1 MIVPASASLDWRM
14 QAHLGNNDLIKPA
27 WKCFFQETA
36 QLADA
41 GCLMVIYM
49 KMIEKT
55 VTAFT
60 EELASPAPVPG
71 GGGASALAGAIG
83 ISLGDMVGELT
94 TGKKKYA
101 DVEEDIQSLMRRAQA
116 LRVRLLEFVDG
127 DAEAFAPLAKAY
139 GIPKD
144 DPGRDAV
151 MESALQAAC
160 SVPMDI
166 LRASAEA
173 IDIIDEFAA
182 KGSRLAI
189 SDAGCGA
196 ILCKSAMQAASLNIY
211 INTKSMKDRACAQA
225 LEAEADALLSKYTKR
240 ADDIYNAVLTG
251 IRS

>member
-1 MIVPASASLDWRM
+1 
-14 QAHLGNNDLIKPA
+14 
-27 WKCFFQETA
+27 
-36 QLADA
+36 
-41 GCLMVIYM
+41 M

-101 DVEEDIQSLMRRAQA
+101 DVEEDIRALMERAQA

-144 DPGRDAV
+144 DPNRDAV
-151 MESALQAAC
+151 MENALQVAC

-166 LRASAEA
+166 LRACAEA

-182 KGSRLAI
+182 KGSRQI
-189 SDAGCGA
+189 G
-196 ILCKSAMQAASLNIY
+196 
-211 INTKSMKDRACAQA
+211 RAH
-225 LEAEADALLSKYTKR
+225 
-240 ADDIYNAVLTG
+240 V
-251 IRS
+251 

>member
-1 MIVPASASLDWRM
+1 
-14 QAHLGNNDLIKPA
+14 
-27 WKCFFQETA
+27 
-36 QLADA
+36 
-41 GCLMVIYM
+41 M
-49 KMIEKT
+49 KMIDKT

-101 DVEEDIQSLMRRAQA
+101 DVEEDIRSLMERAQA

-139 GIPKD
+139 SIPRD
-144 DPGRDAV
+144 DPDRDTV
-151 MESALQAAC
+151 MESALRTAC

-166 LRASAEA
+166 LRACAEA
-173 IDIIDEFAA
+173 VDIIEEFAA
-182 KGSRLAI
+182 KGSRLAV

-196 ILCKSAMQAASLNIY
+196 ILCKAAMQAASLNIY
-211 INTKSMKDRACAQA
+211 INTKSMKDRDCARA
-225 LEAEADALLSKYTKR
+225 LEAEADGLLARYTLK
-240 ADDIYNAVLTG
+240 ADEIYTSVLNG
-251 IRS
+251 IRG

>member
-1 MIVPASASLDWRM
+1 
-14 QAHLGNNDLIKPA
+14 
-27 WKCFFQETA
+27 
-36 QLADA
+36 
-41 GCLMVIYM
+41 MVNSM

-101 DVEEDIQSLMRRAQA
+101 DVEEDIQVLMKRAQA
-116 LRVRLLEFVDG
+116 LRVKLLGFVDG

-144 DPGRDAV
+144 DPTRDAV
-151 MESALQAAC
+151 MESALQVAC

-166 LRASAEA
+166 LRTCADA
-173 IDIIDEFAA
+173 IDIIGEFAA
-182 KGSRLAI
+182 KGSRLAV

-196 ILCKSAMQAASLNIY
+196 ILCKAAMQAASLNIY
-211 INTKSMKDRACAQA
+211 INTKSMKDRALVQA
-225 LEAEADALLSKYTKR
+225 LEAEADALLSGYTQK
-240 ADDIYNAVLTG
+240 ADDIFNSVMAG

>member
-1 MIVPASASLDWRM
+1 
-14 QAHLGNNDLIKPA
+14 
-27 WKCFFQETA
+27 
-36 QLADA
+36 
-41 GCLMVIYM
+41 M
-49 KMIEKT
+49 KMIDKT

-101 DVEEDIQSLMRRAQA
+101 DVEEDIRSLMERAQA

-139 GIPKD
+139 GIPRD
-144 DPGRDAV
+144 DPDRDAV
-151 MESALQAAC
+151 MESDLRTAC

-166 LRASAEA
+166 LRACAEA
-173 IDIIDEFAA
+173 VDIIEEFAA
-182 KGSRLAI
+182 KGSRLAV

-196 ILCKSAMQAASLNIY
+196 ILCKAAMQAASLNIY
-211 INTKSMKDRACAQA
+211 INTKSMKDRACARA
-225 LEAEADALLSKYTKR
+225 LEAEADGLLARYTLK
-240 ADDIYNAVLTG
+240 ADEIYTSVLNG
-251 IRS
+251 IRG

>member
-1 MIVPASASLDWRM
+1 
-14 QAHLGNNDLIKPA
+14 
-27 WKCFFQETA
+27 
-36 QLADA
+36 
-41 GCLMVIYM
+41 M
-49 KMIEKT
+49 KMIDKT

-101 DVEEDIQSLMRRAQA
+101 DVEEDIRSLMERAQA

-139 GIPKD
+139 GIPRD
-144 DPGRDAV
+144 DPDRDAV
-151 MESALQAAC
+151 MESALRTVC

-166 LRASAEA
+166 LRACAEA
-173 IDIIDEFAA
+173 VDIIEEFAA
-182 KGSRLAI
+182 KGSRLAV

-196 ILCKSAMQAASLNIY
+196 ILCKAAMQAASLNIY
-211 INTKSMKDRACAQA
+211 INTKSMKDRDCARA
-225 LEAEADALLSKYTKR
+225 LEAEADGLLARYTLK
-240 ADDIYNAVLTG
+240 ADEIYTSVLNG
-251 IRS
+251 IRG

>member
-1 MIVPASASLDWRM
+1 
-14 QAHLGNNDLIKPA
+14 
-27 WKCFFQETA
+27 
-36 QLADA
+36 
-41 GCLMVIYM
+41 MVNSM

-60 EELASPAPVPG
+60 EELASQAPVPG

-101 DVEEDIQSLMRRAQA
+101 DVEEDIQALMKRAQA
-116 LRVRLLEFVDG
+116 LRVKLLGFVDG

-144 DPGRDAV
+144 DPTRGAV
-151 MESALQAAC
+151 MESALQVAC

-166 LRASAEA
+166 LRTCADA
-173 IDIIDEFAA
+173 IDIIGEFAA
-182 KGSRLAI
+182 KGSRLAV

-196 ILCKSAMQAASLNIY
+196 ILCKAAMQAASLNIY
-211 INTKSMKDRACAQA
+211 INTKSMKDRALAQA
-225 LEAEADALLSKYTKR
+225 LEAEADALLSGYTQK
-240 ADDIYNAVLTG
+240 ADDIFNSVMAG